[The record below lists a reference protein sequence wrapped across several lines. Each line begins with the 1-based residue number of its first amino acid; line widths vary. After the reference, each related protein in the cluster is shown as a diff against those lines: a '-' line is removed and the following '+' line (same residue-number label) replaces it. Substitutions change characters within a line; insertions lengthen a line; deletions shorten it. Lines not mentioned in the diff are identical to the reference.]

1 MPITGKLDQKVFITG
16 ATGFVGGRLMNHLAS
31 MVGVDHVSVL
41 SRSQHPTV
49 KTVISDLQ
57 AGSIPENT
65 LEGVDTFFH
74 LAGYT
79 HDLQDAE
86 SVAHLYQAVNVDATV
101 RLASLAASSG
111 VQRFVFV
118 SSVKAGGSAVTGRC
132 VTEEDQAEPEGIYG
146 RTKREAELKVLEIGR
161 QSGMHV
167 SIVRPSLVYGLGA
180 KGNLALMQSG
190 VKRGWFPPLPETGNR
205 RSMIH
210 VDDLVRTLLFVAGHE
225 QTNGQ
230 IYIATDGVPHSSAEI
245 YEAICY
251 SVGKAPRGWRVPK
264 WVFNIAAAM
273 SSKVRFKLD
282 KLLGDECYS
291 SAKLEALGFKR
302 EKGLMD
308 FSRSDFDVSGG
319 DFHSAQKDVERS

>member
-1 MPITGKLDQKVFITG
+1 LSITGKLDQKVFITG
-16 ATGFVGGRLMNHLAS
+16 ATGFVGGRLVNQLVS
-31 MVGVDHVSVL
+31 MVGVDHISVL

-57 AGSIPENT
+57 TGSIPGNI
-65 LEGVDTFFH
+65 LEGVDTVFH

-79 HDLQDAE
+79 HDLQDAK

-118 SSVKAGGSAVTGRC
+118 SSVKAGGSGVAGRC
-132 VTEEDQAEPEGIYG
+132 VTEEDQTEPEGIYG
-146 RTKREAELKVLEIGR
+146 CTKREAELKVLEIGR

-167 SIVRPSLVYGLGA
+167 SIIRPSLVYGPGV
-180 KGNLALMQSG
+180 KGNLALMQLG
-190 VKRGWFPPLPETGNR
+190 VRKGWFPPLPETGNR

-210 VDDLVRTLLFVAGHE
+210 VDDLVCAFLFVAEQE

-230 IYIATDGVPHSSAEI
+230 VYIATDGVPHSSAEI
-245 YEAICY
+245 YEAICH
-251 SVGKAPRGWRVPK
+251 SVGRAPRGWSVPK
-264 WVFNIAAAM
+264 WVFDLAGVV
-273 SSKVRFKLD
+273 SSRVRFKLD

-291 SAKLEALGFKR
+291 SAKLEALGFKA
-302 EKGLMD
+302 EKGLRD
-308 FSRSDFDVSGG
+308 LARSDYDKPV
-319 DFHSAQKDVERS
+319 